1 MSACSVELKLD
12 GKLTSDQVE
21 NEIKAAMSNED
32 TGWSTIRSFEVRNL
46 FFDSENE
53 AHKYCS
59 KNCSRRQAIAVRY
72 KSYDHSQFDKQEVA
86 IRLKRQISDAR
97 NKYEQVIAEINDG
110 VKNAMS
116 KTVVCDKCESNL
128 NRSYLKNSDCPLCG
142 HDLKSEAEKFRV
154 KKYFEDV
161 INLKNELEQVRADFA
176 DKPIEFYWMVFGMA
190 VD

>member
-1 MSACSVELKLD
+1 MGACSMELQLD

-21 NEIKAAMSNED
+21 NEIKAAMSD
-32 TGWSTIRSFEVRNL
+32 YDRGWETIRTFEVKKL
-46 FFDSENE
+46 IFDSEDE

-86 IRLKRQISDAR
+86 VKLKRQISDAR
-97 NKYEQVIAEINDG
+97 NKYEQVVTEINDS
-110 VKNAMS
+110 VKNAKS
-116 KTVVCDKCESNL
+116 KTIVCTKCESSL

-142 HDLKSEAEKFRV
+142 HELRSEAEKSRV
-154 KKYFEDV
+154 KRHFDDV
-161 INLKNELEQVRADFA
+161 MNLKNELEQVRADFA
-176 DKPIEFYWMVFGMA
+176 EKPIEFYWMVFGMA